1 MLLLWDNFSQEIVL
15 LQQPPTEIP
24 AAAFQA
30 LPQYS
35 AVSNK
40 SSSSI
45 QMDKL
50 EMLGFRVTG
59 AIGVDRWSKHSSPY
73 PGFSLRARA
82 SVLSSLF
89 CRPSLVSRTK
99 CCRVWQ
105 QISLL
110 EVSLLLKSAVCAVQL
125 ILWTQQ
131 ANACFSKPRI
141 HLVATASYVCAVSPV
156 PDDRSL
162 KILSVMSFLSLW
174 ELGANRLFFL
184 SKMRFTR
191 PRLCS
196 LSSQPDATD
205 DRQARILSVFCLPFS
220 VQCSV

>member
-1 MLLLWDNFSQEIVL
+1 MLLLRDNFSQEIVL

-40 SSSSI
+40 PSSSI

-59 AIGVDRWSKHSSPY
+59 AIGVDHWSKHSSPY

-131 ANACFSKPRI
+131 ASACFSKPRTYTS
-141 HLVATASYVCAVSPV
+141 LLLPLMCVLSPPSPMTEVWRSYQWWAS
-156 PDDRSL
+156 
-162 KILSVMSFLSLW
+162 
-174 ELGANRLFFL
+174 
-184 SKMRFTR
+184 
-191 PRLCS
+191 S
-196 LSSQPDATD
+196 LSESLGL
-205 DRQARILSVFCLPFS
+205 IGYFS
-220 VQCSV
+220 LVKWGLLDPGCAP